1 MSAKGVLKS
10 LLEHL
15 AFGGSVGG
23 INLLM
28 RSIIPVFMRILQK
41 SHVFSLIPF
50 SCVDFKLGGCRSG
63 HHAGLG
69 HQKVSNYLLFRW
81 INNCF

>member
-41 SHVFSLIPF
+41 SHVFPLIPF

-63 HHAGLG
+63 HAGLG